1 MKKTPSNKIKNKY
14 RIPFLL
20 FCVVPPVII
29 FLIFYVYVNLSSIL
43 MAFTDRHGTIS
54 CENFIRFWEALKLPG
69 SDLRLAFKNTGLTFV
84 VLMATYPIKVLVSY
98 FIYKKV
104 PFSGFY
110 RIVFFLPT
118 IMFTVATN
126 IIFSQIIGPSG
137 EFAQAI
143 GEWLDLGYTP
153 ELLNEA
159 RFANKVIILQ
169 LIWLG
174 FPGDLILWGGTFAR
188 IPTDVLES
196 GYIDGTTWWTEF
208 TRIIVPLVWPTVTLQ
223 IVLLFCGFFGSTG
236 NVYLLTRGDYG
247 TETFNSW
254 CYKYLIDSSG
264 GNYSSNVYNYL
275 SAVGLITTMIAMII
289 GIIIRKKM
297 NETFQE
303 VEF

>member
-1 MKKTPSNKIKNKY
+1 MKKTPSNKIKNNY

-20 FCVVPPVII
+20 FSVAPPVII
-29 FLIFYVYVNLSSIL
+29 FLIFYVYVNFSSIL
-43 MAFTDRHGTIS
+43 MAFTDRHGAIS
-54 CENFIRFWEALKLPG
+54 FENFIRFWEALKLPD
-69 SDLRLAFKNTGLTFV
+69 SDLRLAFLNTGITFV
-84 VLMATYPIKVLVSY
+84 ILLVTYPFKVLVSY

-110 RIVFFLPT
+110 RIVFFMPT
-118 IMFTVATN
+118 IIFTVATN
-126 IIFSQIIGPSG
+126 IIFSQIIGPNG
-137 EFAQAI
+137 PIAQLI
-143 GEWLDLGYTP
+143 GEWLNLEYTP

-159 RFANKVIILQ
+159 RFANKVVLLQ
-169 LIWLG
+169 LMWLS

-208 TRIIVPLVWPTVTLQ
+208 TKIVVPMVWPTVTLQ
-223 IVLLFCGFFGSTG
+223 MVLLFCGFFSSTG

-247 TETFNSW
+247 TETFSSW
-254 CYKYLIDSSG
+254 CYKYLIDSAG

-275 SAVGLITTMIAMII
+275 SAVGLVTTIIAMVI
-289 GIIIRKKM
+289 GITIRKKM
-297 NETFQE
+297 DQSFQE